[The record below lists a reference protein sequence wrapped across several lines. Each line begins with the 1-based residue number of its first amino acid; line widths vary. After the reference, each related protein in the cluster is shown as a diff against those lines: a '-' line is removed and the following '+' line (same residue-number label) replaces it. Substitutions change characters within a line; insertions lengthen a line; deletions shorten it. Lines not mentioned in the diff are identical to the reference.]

1 MKDDRKGKK
10 KKKKC
15 ERKNYNF
22 HTCLRREE
30 AGLAIFPN
38 NNSKKKIQD
47 VKTVKTGSRS

>member
-1 MKDDRKGKK
+1 MKDDRKGK

-22 HTCLRREE
+22 HPCLRREG

-38 NNSKKKIQD
+38 NNSKKKNPRCKNSKDRIA
-47 VKTVKTGSRS
+47 